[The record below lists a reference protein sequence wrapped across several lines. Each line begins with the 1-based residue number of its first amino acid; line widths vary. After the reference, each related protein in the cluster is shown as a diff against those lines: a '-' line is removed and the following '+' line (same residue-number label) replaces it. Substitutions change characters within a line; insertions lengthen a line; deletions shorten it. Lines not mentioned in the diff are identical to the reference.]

1 MQRFGG
7 ALIDD
12 LVSTTVLS
20 ALAECG
26 RRSQSVTDGER
37 RIDASAVRSFTQCW
51 RRHLVAGAAPDDD
64 DDAAAPPRAKKRRRS
79 SDGSE
84 EDGEDVEVAA
94 MEQSAARKSSPSAMS
109 LYPET
114 MLGRGVDHA
123 QLVHP
128 DGWPRARID
137 VRDTTDPSQW
147 RRSASSRAAF
157 PDRALFEEAMRR
169 VETLPRVRS
178 SRDASAAA
186 DGSDGDSRRA
196 AAEHPAAAPAPAPAA
211 EDPQQRRRRRRPN
224 QRGDAAG
231 DGRNGP
237 RATASAAQPPL
248 PPRKGQLL
256 GGSPEEEE
264 EEEDDDDDDDDDEDA
279 AIIEEL
285 AEEESELYSGSNTL
299 IGFFSKV
306 QRYNNNNKIATKG
319 RFEHAVLSI
328 SKRELEQQ
336 LGSGRAAVSSSS
348 SSSSG
353 GGGGGGGSEQVH
365 FIVDRCDA
373 VLTQAF

>member
-84 EDGEDVEVAA
+84 EDGEDEEVAA
-94 MEQSAARKSSPSAMS
+94 MEESAARKSSPSAMS

-237 RATASAAQPPL
+237 RATASAAQP
-248 PPRKGQLL
+248 LL

-279 AIIEEL
+279 AIIHEL

-306 QRYNNNNKIATKG
+306 RRYTYKVATPKTRA
-319 RFEHAVLSI
+319 RFTHAVLSI

-353 GGGGGGGSEQVH
+353 GGGGGGSGGSEQVH

-373 VLTQAF
+373 VLALSF